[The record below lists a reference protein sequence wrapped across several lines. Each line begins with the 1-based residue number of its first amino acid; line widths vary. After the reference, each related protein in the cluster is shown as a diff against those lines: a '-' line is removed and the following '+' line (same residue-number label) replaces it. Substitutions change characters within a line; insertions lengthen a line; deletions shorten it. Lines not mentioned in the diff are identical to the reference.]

1 MTVATLNSGIDQ
13 VYDKIA
19 LRAADADCE
28 PGFKSAWGH
37 VYGARNKFDEDSNN
51 PGDFRSDTWGAAAG
65 MDIYRPS
72 KDSVIGITIG
82 HADHDTDQL
91 RDEVEIEEFTLG
103 LYGGLFK
110 EKWNLNGYLGAGYQ
124 EYEGKRRIEFL
135 GRDTESDYEGYSV
148 LLDIEAG
155 YKSHLKG
162 ATVLRPFIGLGMGYV
177 RTESF
182 NEHGADGANLHA
194 ENYDYLRTE
203 VRIGANL
210 NNGKKNRFNW
220 YAEAA
225 GKVLLTG
232 DKGEYKAQFQNT
244 QKDMKIRGSKQGK
257 ARISLGAGSRV

>member
-1 MTVATLNSGIDQ
+1 
-13 VYDKIA
+13 
-19 LRAADADCE
+19 
-28 PGFKSAWGH
+28 
-37 VYGARNKFDEDSNN
+37 
-51 PGDFRSDTWGAAAG
+51 

-82 HADHDTDQL
+82 RAEHDTKQL
-91 RDEVEIEEFTLG
+91 SDKVEIEEFTLG

-110 EKWNLNGYLGAGYQ
+110 EKWSLNGYLGAGYQ
-124 EYEGKRRIEFL
+124 EYEGKRKIEFL
-135 GRDTESDYEGYSV
+135 GRDTKSDYEGYSV
-148 LLDIEAG
+148 LLDIETG

-182 NEHGADGANLHA
+182 NEDGADGANLHA

-225 GKVLLTG
+225 GRVLLTG
-232 DKGEYKAQFQNT
+232 DKGEYRAQFQNT
-244 QKDMKIRGSKQGK
+244 QRDMKIRGSKQEK
-257 ARISLGAGSRV
+257 AHISLGAGAEYEIAENVSLYVNFRAQESNTSKGYYGNSGISFRF